1 MMNKLT
7 FRLLLSAALVCALL
21 ALTAAAQ
28 DFQRSY
34 NLGAGGTVNVRSIS
48 GDVKVTGYEGQAIVV
63 TGFKEGRDR
72 ERVSVEDQSGDN
84 AVDVRVRYPE
94 NCDCDASVRFE
105 VKVPRSVSYRFES
118 FSTVS
123 GDVEVNGVT
132 GELRARSVSGSVT
145 VKGVNGA
152 VNASSVSGNVR
163 VGEVNGTANAKS
175 TSGNV
180 EVEIRQLQGAG
191 NMDFGSVSGD
201 VRVKLPDNLD
211 AEVKMS
217 TLSGDLK
224 TDFPLTIEEAKWGP
238 GKKASGKVGG
248 GTRSLKLS
256 STSGSVSLVRL

>member
-1 MMNKLT
+1 MSKLT
-7 FRLLLSAALVCALL
+7 FRLMLSAALVCALL
-21 ALTAAAQ
+21 TLTAAAQ
-28 DFQRSY
+28 DFQRNY
-34 NLGAGGTVNVRSIS
+34 NLNAGGTVNVRSIS
-48 GDVKVTGYEGQAIVV
+48 GDVKVTGYDGNAIVV
-63 TGFKEGRDR
+63 TGFKTGRDR
-72 ERVSVEDQSGDN
+72 DRVSVEDQSSGN
-84 AVDVRVRYPE
+84 SVDVRVRYPE
-94 NCDCDASVRFE
+94 NCDCDASIRFE
-105 VKVPRSVSYRFES
+105 VKVPYEVSYRYEG

-132 GELRARSVSGSVT
+132 GELRAKSVSGSVT
-145 VKGVNGA
+145 VKGVNGQ
-152 VNASSVSGNVR
+152 VNASSVSGNVY

-201 VRVKLPDNLD
+201 VRVKLPGNLD
-211 AEVKMS
+211 ADVKMS

-248 GTRSLKLS
+248 GARSLKLS